1 MFLLRNLSRLTI
13 HVSPEG
19 FFDHPAGGSLAIH
32 DRTITSFHSFP
43 KAFQQL
49 TRPFEAVY
57 VRPSLTSNSTDRQ
70 YKQVPDGHVGPASM
84 AMQIDHG
91 GSNDEAKLIA
101 RSLRQDPDAFGQL
114 VERYAT
120 VIVNLA
126 YRMVGDRTDAEDLAQ
141 ETFVAAFKALPR
153 FRAESKFSTW
163 LYRIAANKC
172 KDWLRAKRPG
182 QGVQDVNEVLDD
194 GVAAEER
201 TPERLLSQQQVAEQ
215 LDRAIQRLPPLYRE
229 AFVLKHVE
237 GLSYE
242 EMQEIVGVN
251 ADTLKMRVYK
261 GRLQLSRELAELKE
275 A

>member
-1 MFLLRNLSRLTI
+1 MPIDYR
-13 HVSPEG
+13 
-19 FFDHPAGGSLAIH
+19 GS
-32 DRTITSFHSFP
+32 S
-43 KAFQQL
+43 
-49 TRPFEAVY
+49 
-57 VRPSLTSNSTDRQ
+57 
-70 YKQVPDGHVGPASM
+70 
-84 AMQIDHG
+84 
-91 GSNDEAKLIA
+91 DEAKLIA
-101 RSLRQDPDAFGQL
+101 RSLEQDPDAFGQL

-120 VIVNLA
+120 IIVNLA
-126 YRMVGDRTDAEDLAQ
+126 YRMVGDRTEAEDLAQ

-182 QGVQDVNEVLDD
+182 QGAQDVDIDEVFDE
-194 GVAAEER
+194 GAAAEEQ
-201 TPERLLSQQQVAEQ
+201 TPERLLSQQQVAAQ

-242 EMQEIVGVN
+242 EMQEILNVN

-261 GRLQLSRELAELKE
+261 GRLQLSRELVELKE

>member
-1 MFLLRNLSRLTI
+1 M
-13 HVSPEG
+13 VM
-19 FFDHPAGGSLAIH
+19 
-32 DRTITSFHSFP
+32 
-43 KAFQQL
+43 QL
-49 TRPFEAVY
+49 
-57 VRPSLTSNSTDRQ
+57 N
-70 YKQVPDGHVGPASM
+70 
-84 AMQIDHG
+84 HG
-91 GSNDEAKLIA
+91 GSDDEAKLIA
-101 RSLRQDPDAFGQL
+101 RSLKQDSDAFGQL
-114 VERYAT
+114 VDRYAT

-126 YRMVGDRTDAEDLAQ
+126 YRMVGDRTEAEDLAQ

-182 QGVQDVNEVLDD
+182 QGGQDVDVDEVLDA